1 MIQTNQQVYENLITF
16 LSEEEASSVAPK
28 IKYYLDHYVKE
39 LSITNFRVY
48 ILPASTID
56 RIIFYTKEDKSE
68 YRQMKFTPDGD
79 LFSVM
84 HFKKE
89 KDSYRCIYA
98 LIKTCI
104 DKVNNN

>member
-16 LSEEEASSVAPK
+16 LSDEESATVAPK
-28 IKYYLDHYVKE
+28 VKYYLEHYVKE
-39 LSITNFRVY
+39 LSITNFRVQ
-48 ILPASTID
+48 ILPANTVD
-56 RIIFYTKEDKSE
+56 RIILYTKEDKSE

-89 KDSYRCIYA
+89 KDSYKCIYA
-98 LIKTCI
+98 LMRSCI
-104 DKVNNN
+104 RKINNN